1 MPTLNTTYLGLALR
15 NPIIIG
21 SSSQTVNAEK
31 ARALEEA
38 GAGALVLKSIFEEQI
53 RADVSEMYDALE
65 ADMNPAA
72 LDYLQADL
80 PMQLGPERY
89 LDRLREIR
97 AAVKIPVIASVNC
110 VHADQWVSF
119 ARKIEVAGAD
129 AIELN
134 VYDIPDSPNFDA
146 ESLEA
151 RHAALVEAVRNEVG
165 LPVSVKIGPYYSSLM
180 HFAKRLEKAGAAGL
194 VIFNRFFQ
202 PDIDV
207 EELTIRNAVDLSR
220 PEDIRLPLR
229 WTAMLRNQLASDLA
243 LTGGVHDAV
252 GAIKAILAGADAV
265 QICSI
270 LYLRKDL
277 DVISEITDRMLFWME
292 GKGFEGIDDF
302 RGALAEK
309 SLSDQAGFERAQ
321 YVKTLVGME

>member
-1 MPTLNTTYLGLALR
+1 MKKSVPTRIYRTLHLILLIFVVVSAPSALAGE
-15 NPIIIG
+15 N
-21 SSSQTVNAEK
+21 
-31 ARALEEA
+31 
-38 GAGALVLKSIFEEQI
+38 
-53 RADVSEMYDALE
+53 
-65 ADMNPAA
+65 
-72 LDYLQADL
+72 LD
-80 PMQLGPERY
+80 
-89 LDRLREIR
+89 
-97 AAVKIPVIASVNC
+97 
-110 VHADQWVSF
+110 
-119 ARKIEVAGAD
+119 
-129 AIELN
+129 
-134 VYDIPDSPNFDA
+134 
-146 ESLEA
+146 SLFVEA

-165 LPVSVKIGPYYSSLM
+165 LPISVKIGPYYSSLM

-207 EELTIRNAVDLSR
+207 EELTIRNAINLSR

-229 WTAMLRNQLASDLA
+229 WTAILRNQLACDLA

>member
-1 MPTLNTTYLGLALR
+1 MPNLNTIYLGLELR

-21 SSSQTVNAEK
+21 SSSQTANAEK
-31 ARALEEA
+31 ARALEAA

-53 RADVSEMYDALE
+53 RADVSDMYAALE

-97 AAVKIPVIASVNC
+97 AAVDIPVIASINC

-119 ARKIEVAGAD
+119 ARKIQVAGAD
-129 AIELN
+129 ALELN
-134 VYDIPDSPNFDA
+134 VYDIPDSPNFTA

-151 RHAALVEAVRNEVG
+151 RHAALVAAVRKEVD
-165 LPVSVKIGPYYSSLM
+165 LPVSVKIGPYYSSLL
-180 HFAKRLEKAGAAGL
+180 HFAKRVESTGAAGL

-202 PDIDV
+202 PDIDIEKIEV
-207 EELTIRNAVDLSR
+207 RNTVDLSR
-220 PEDIRLPLR
+220 SEDIRLPLR
-229 WTAMLRNQLASDLA
+229 WIAILRNHVQYDLA

-252 GAIKAILAGADAV
+252 GAIKAILAGANAV
-265 QICSI
+265 QICSV

-277 DVISEITDRMLFWME
+277 DVIGEITDQMLFWME
-292 GKGFEGIDDF
+292 SKGFECIDDF
-302 RGALAEK
+302 RGKLAEK
-309 SLSDQAGFERAQ
+309 SLTDHAGFERAQ
-321 YVKTLVGME
+321 YVRALVGME